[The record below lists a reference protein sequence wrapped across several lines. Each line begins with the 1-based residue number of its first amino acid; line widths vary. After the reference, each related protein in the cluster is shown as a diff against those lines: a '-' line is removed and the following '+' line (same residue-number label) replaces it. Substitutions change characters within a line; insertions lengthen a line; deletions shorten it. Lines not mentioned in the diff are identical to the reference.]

1 MNEEFEIKEIETT
14 FDFKAFLFKILS
26 FWPLFIVSIA
36 IAYAI
41 AYYINVRKLPVYSM
55 ESMISV
61 KDDQNPFFTTNTS
74 LTFNWGGTTDKVNT
88 VIITL
93 KSRSHNESV
102 VEYLQ
107 YYVDYKIDGEYQKVD
122 GYKKTPFIVE
132 VDTTKSQLLNT
143 EFTVVF
149 KDSVNFTLY
158 STITEG
164 NKVFQNYTTKE
175 KQGVYINAQDF
186 QKNYKIG
193 DTINSPF
200 FNGILYPNQNIKVV
214 PGKSYYFRFLNFDN
228 AVSKY
233 SRIRIS
239 PESKGSSAL
248 KMLLTG
254 QNKARLVDYLNGTVK
269 VLSKNA
275 LERKNLFATKTIK
288 YIDSILKQKTSDLK
302 NAEQELDNFKKMNAV
317 FDLEYEGQEIKSK
330 LNGLD
335 IRKSVIEKELNYFTT
350 LEQYLISRTDYRNVP
365 APSVSGIGEAS
376 IIAGVGRIISL
387 AEKRNKLQYSFKD
400 GAPIFD
406 DIDRQIDAVKT
417 ILLENLRSST
427 ELKKQELA
435 SINKEIAG
443 LEFQISKLP
452 KEQQELLKIE
462 RRYTISE
469 ASYNLFLA
477 KQSEARLVKAAN
489 VSDILVIDPAKDTGG
504 GQIGPN
510 TQLNYMLAALFGFL
524 LPLMFT
530 FLVVF
535 FNTKINT
542 VADIERISKIPVL
555 GVVGK
560 NTTVGN
566 LAVLERPKSAIAE
579 AFRALRSSLQFIYK
593 RQGIDGAKTVL
604 VTSSVSGEGKTFTS
618 INIASVFALS
628 EKKTVLLGLDLRK
641 PKIFDDFN
649 INNSAGVVNY
659 LINDLGLEGIIQK
672 TQLDHFD
679 IITSGPIPPNPS
691 ELLMG
696 ERMEL
701 LINELKS
708 KYDYIILDSPPLG
721 LVSDSLELIK
731 FADATIYM
739 VRQNYTKK
747 GMFRHINDKYRR
759 GEVSNVSFVLNFY
772 EDKASYG
779 YGYGYG
785 YGKYGN
791 GYHEDGAKPSI
802 WKKIKRFFK
811 LSN

>member
-1 MNEEFEIKEIETT
+1 MEEEFEIEKIEST
-14 FDFKAFLFKILS
+14 FDFKGFLLKLLS
-26 FWPLFIVSIA
+26 YWPLFLISLA
-36 IAYAI
+36 IAFGI
-41 AYYINVRKLPVYSM
+41 AYYINVRKLPVYRM
-55 ESMISV
+55 QNLVTI

-88 VIITL
+88 AITIL
-93 KSRSHNESV
+93 ESRSHNESV
-102 VEYLQ
+102 VERLQ
-107 YYVDYKIDGEYQKVD
+107 YYLNYQKDGKYKKIDA
-122 GYKKTPFIVE
+122 YKKTPFFVE
-132 VDTTKSQLLNT
+132 VDTLKPQILGQ
-143 EFTVVF
+143 EIHIQF
-149 KDSVNFTLY
+149 KDSITFTVTSDFGEGGLKRLQVYDTKAILSRNFESGTF
-158 STITEG
+158 S
-164 NKVFQNYTTKE
+164 
-175 KQGVYINAQDF
+175 QDF
-186 QKNYKIG
+186 KLGEKIEL
-193 DTINSPF
+193 PF
-200 FNGILYPNQNIKVV
+200 FNGRLLPREGFTPRPGV
-214 PGKSYYFRFLNFDN
+214 PYYLSFSNFDA
-228 AVSKY
+228 AVKRY
-233 SRIRIS
+233 RIS
-239 PESKGSSAL
+239 ILQQPPGSSVL
-248 KMLLTG
+248 RLNMVGT
-254 QNKARLVDYLNGTVK
+254 NKAKLVDYLNTSVQ
-269 VLSKNA
+269 VLQDNA

-288 YIDSILKQKTSDLK
+288 FIDSMLQRKSEELLDVEDELNDFK
-302 NAEQELDNFKKMNAV
+302 NKSAV
-317 FDLEYEGQEIKSK
+317 LSLESEGAQLQAR
-330 LNGLD
+330 LNNLD
-335 IRKSVIEKELNYFTT
+335 IRKEGVEQKLNYYRV
-350 LEQYLISRTDYRNVP
+350 LEDYLINRKDYRSVP
-365 APSVSGIGEAS
+365 APSVAGIKEGS
-376 IIAGVGRIISL
+376 IVSGVGKIVSL
-387 AEKRNKLQYSFKD
+387 AQDRSKLEYSFKE
-400 GAPIFD
+400 GAPVFD
-406 DIDRQIDAVKT
+406 DIDRQIDALKKV
-417 ILLENLRSST
+417 LLENITSSKG
-427 ELKKQELA
+427 LINQELSTIIRDIA
-435 SINKEIAG
+435 RYEAEIRR
-443 LEFQISKLP
+443 LP
-452 KEQQELLKIE
+452 KEQQDLFKIE
-462 RRYTISE
+462 RRYNLSQG
-469 ASYNLFLA
+469 SYNLFLS
-477 KQSEARLVKAAN
+477 KLSEANLVKAAN
-489 VSDILVIDPAKDTGG
+489 VSDVLVIDSAKDTGG
-504 GQIGPN
+504 GQVGPN
-510 TQLNYMLAALFGFL
+510 TQLNYILSVLYGFL
-524 LPLMFT
+524 IPFIFV
-530 FLVVF
+530 FLRVF
-535 FNTKINT
+535 FDTKIHT
-542 VADIERISKIPVL
+542 VKDVERLSKIPML